1 MGVYKEYP
9 TNAYWMAQ
17 VSETVTPNV
26 YFPPFLCNKPLI
38 FSLELGYLELRLSQT
53 PLQLKVTVDQVK
65 VSYVNF

>member
-1 MGVYKEYP
+1 
-9 TNAYWMAQ
+9 MAQ

-26 YFPPFLCNKPLI
+26 YFPPFFCNKPLI

-53 PLQLKVTVDQVK
+53 PLQLEVIVDQVK